1 MEQMD
6 ALLAAL
12 ADERSCVPLDVA
24 ALELA
29 QIEYP
34 ELDHEPSLRTL
45 DLIASNVAGRI
56 SPEAGGP
63 DFVRAA
69 NHVLFRTC
77 GFRANKSEY
86 YDPRNTFLNDVLER
100 RTGIPISLS
109 VVYME
114 VSRRL
119 ARPVYGIGLPGHFL
133 VQYEDRE
140 YAAFIDPFNRG
151 AVLDAEQCAEL
162 AKSTSGVEI
171 GEDKAA
177 LTPVSTR
184 YILVRM
190 LNNLKAVYGHGE
202 KWDKLVP
209 VLDLLLHAD
218 PGNAEDHKL
227 RGVACL
233 HLQRLQEARKELTR
247 FIELRPDA
255 EDAEAVKAHLK
266 KIHGVLASLN

>member
-1 MEQMD
+1 MEEMD

-12 ADERSCVPLDVA
+12 ADDHSCVPLDVA

-29 QIEYP
+29 QLEYP
-34 ELDHEPSLRTL
+34 DLDHEPSLRTL
-45 DLIASNVAGRI
+45 DLMASNIASRL
-56 SPEAGGP
+56 SPEAGGAE
-63 DFVRAA
+63 FIVAA
-69 NHVLFRTC
+69 NHVLFKTC
-77 GFRANKSEY
+77 GFRANKAEY
-86 YDPRNTFLNDVLER
+86 YDPRNSFLNDVLAR
-100 RTGIPISLS
+100 RTGIPISLA

-133 VQYEDRE
+133 VHYEDRE
-140 YAAFIDPFNRG
+140 YAAFIDPFNQG
-151 AVLDAEQCAEL
+151 ALLDAAQCAEL
-162 AKSTSGVEI
+162 AKSTSGVDI
-171 GEDKAA
+171 GADPASLA
-177 LTPVSTR
+177 PVSTR

-202 KWDKLVP
+202 KWDKLLP
-209 VLDLLLHAD
+209 VLDLLLHSD
-218 PGNAEDHKL
+218 PGNADDHKL

-255 EDAEAVKAHLK
+255 EDADAVKAHLK